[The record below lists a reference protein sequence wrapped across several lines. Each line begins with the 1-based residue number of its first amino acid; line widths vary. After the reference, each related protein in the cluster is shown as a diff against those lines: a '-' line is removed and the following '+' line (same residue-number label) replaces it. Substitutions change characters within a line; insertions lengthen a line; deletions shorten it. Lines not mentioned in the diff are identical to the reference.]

1 MNEIDTVNDS
11 RGDWGEEMGERI
23 EYGRR
28 GDRKR
33 ESMEEEEVGRG
44 DRKRESMEEEE
55 VGRGDR
61 GEEMGR
67 GESMEEEE
75 V

>member
-1 MNEIDTVNDS
+1 MRV
-11 RGDWGEEMGERI
+11 
-23 EYGRR
+23 Y
-28 GDRKR
+28 
-33 ESMEEEEVGRG
+33 
-44 DRKRESMEEEE
+44 RKRESMEEEE

-75 V
+75 VGRGDRKRERVWKKRKWGEEIGEMRDYRR

>member
-1 MNEIDTVNDS
+1 MIAEEI
-11 RGDWGEEMGERI
+11 GERRW
-23 EYGRR
+23 GR
-28 GDRKR
+28 G
-33 ESMEEEEVGRG
+33 ESMEEEEIGRE
-44 DRKRESMEEEE
+44 RESMEEEE

-75 V
+75 VGRGDRKREREYGRRGGGERR

>member
-1 MNEIDTVNDS
+1 
-11 RGDWGEEMGERI
+11 
-23 EYGRR
+23 
-28 GDRKR
+28 
-33 ESMEEEEVGRG
+33 
-44 DRKRESMEEEE
+44 MEEEE

-75 V
+75 VGRGDRKRERVWKKSI